1 MSSIILSSA
10 YLGPVQYYAH
20 FQHATEITIEQHCH
34 YMRQTYRTRCNIM
47 AANELLSLSVP
58 VIKPTNIKTKTKDI
72 RLSYDTPWQT
82 LHWKSIVSAYNAS
95 PYFEYYEDD
104 FKPFYHK
111 KFDFLMDFN
120 TQLHMV
126 VCDLAG
132 IESAFKLST
141 EYMTPKPEQLDLR
154 EVIHPKKDYLTNDPF
169 FMPQPYRQVFSDRRG
184 FSPNLSIIDLL
195 FNKGPESYL
204 ILEQSL
210 KA

>member
-58 VIKPTNIKTKTKDI
+58 VIKPANIKTKTKDI
-72 RLSYDTPWQT
+72 RLSYDTPWQG

-104 FKPFYHK
+104 FKPFYNQ

-120 TQLHMV
+120 TQLHEV
-126 VCDLAG
+126 VCELIG
-132 IESAFKLST
+132 IDNTVEFSS
-141 EYMTPKPEQLDLR
+141 EYLTSQPDQLDLR
-154 EVIHPKKDYLTNDPF
+154 ETIHPKKDYIGNDAMF
-169 FMPQPYRQVFSDRRG
+169 IPQPYRQVFSDRRG
-184 FSPNLSIIDLL
+184 FSANLSIIDLL